1 MWQQVVEDFRRT
13 GLGLKLVEAPLQRNA
28 QIFQMDIHD
37 GRSGEYFRIWP
48 GARGNVVE
56 VLDGDLRL
64 RQVVLRVLE
73 VRRRFLET
81 LSRFPWQDRA
91 WAETQAARVGGRIAR
106 ETPRQWTVE
115 RWTPEEERR
124 FLCGADESRLFIA
137 QVRHGGTV
145 PEAHAAL
152 KPEEVVDAEER
163 LLGVVRRQ
171 GEWFFLPASS
181 TDVEQIRAHIATHPR
196 ALEREA
202 SLGRGGTPHLADE
215 VVRVDRR
222 ERRGGREVR
231 LPEVY
236 AVGWVRHPDH
246 AALHLERWHRV
257 VHNAEVEQPSL
268 EERRVR
274 WID

>member
-1 MWQQVVEDFRRT
+1 MWQRVVEGFRGA
-13 GLGLKLVEAPLQRNA
+13 GLGLKLVEAPFQRNS

-56 VLDGDLRL
+56 VLDGDPRL
-64 RQVVLRVLE
+64 RQVVLRVQE
-73 VRRRFLET
+73 ARRRFLET
-81 LSRFPWQDRA
+81 LTRFPGRERG
-91 WAETQAARVGGRIAR
+91 WAEAQAARVGGRIVR
-106 ETPRQWTVE
+106 EALHQWTVE

-137 QVRHGGTV
+137 QVRQGETV

-152 KPEEVVDAEER
+152 KPEEVVDAEEKAP
-163 LLGVVRRQ
+163 GVVRRQ
-171 GEWFFLPASS
+171 GEWFFLPASFE
-181 TDVEQIRAHIATHPR
+181 DEEQIRAYAATHPR

-202 SLGRGGTPHLADE
+202 AIGRGGTPHVADS

-222 ERRGGREVR
+222 ERRGGRELR

-246 AALHLERWHRV
+246 AALHLERWHKA
-257 VHNAEVEQPSL
+257 VHNAEVAQPSL

>member
-1 MWQQVVEDFRRT
+1 MWQRVVEDFRGA
-13 GLGLKLVEAPLQRNA
+13 GLGLKLVEAPFQWNS

-56 VLDGDLRL
+56 VLDGDARL
-64 RQVVLRVLE
+64 RQVVLRVQE
-73 VRRRFLET
+73 ARRRFLET
-81 LSRFPWQDRA
+81 LSRYEWRERA
-91 WAETQAARVGGRIAR
+91 WAEAQAARVGGRIIK

-145 PEAHAAL
+145 TEAHAAL

-163 LLGVVRRQ
+163 RLGVVRRQ

-181 TDVEQIRAHIATHPR
+181 ADAEQIREYVETHPR
-196 ALEREA
+196 ALEQEA
-202 SLGRGGTPHLADE
+202 PIGRGGTPHLADAI
-215 VVRVDRR
+215 VRVDRR
-222 ERRGGREVR
+222 ERRGGRELR

-236 AVGWVRHPDH
+236 VMGWVRHPDH
-246 AALHLERWHRV
+246 SALYLERWHKA